1 MGFYQASNPPR
12 NLKMTDVMAAS
23 NAAGPLARSCRFAVT
38 ILPTNPSSSLSARSD
53 LIYMCESVEFPGRGF
68 DVTQIRYYGPSQV
81 MPNNVMYGSGIN
93 MQFICST
100 NSVERA
106 FFDNWQDVINPVNN
120 FMFEY
125 PDNYY
130 ADIQIFQ
137 LSEVGQLSGGDGRQL
152 ASQVATYGWTLR
164 KSWPTL
170 VNPQQVTWADQD
182 ILRLQVSFAY
192 KYWDRPDYER

>member
-81 MPNNVMYGSGIN
+81 MPNNTMYN
-93 MQFICST
+93 TAALQFLCRT

-106 FFDNWQDVINPVNN
+106 FFDDWMEYINPTTN
-120 FMFEY
+120 FNFQY

-130 ADIQIFQ
+130 ASIDIY
-137 LSEVGQLSGGDGRQL
+137 QL
-152 ASQVATYGWTLR
+152 AEYGDKDAKATYGWRLH
-164 KSWPTL
+164 KAWPTL
-170 VNPQQVTWADQD
+170 VTPQQVTWADND
-182 ILRLQVSFAY
+182 ILRLQITFAY
-192 KYWDRPDYER
+192 KYWDRPGYSK